1 MISVMV
7 NSPEKTEMEPIKT
20 LPLGELKARWGG
32 EEAANTVILLGAED
46 TRWRGLGS
54 GGTQRVSPRQE
65 SREGGE
71 VFLERRQIRKVLG
84 HQEFIQDFPWWSS
97 D

>member
-1 MISVMV
+1 MTV
-7 NSPEKTEMEPIKT
+7 NPPEKTEMEPIKT

-32 EEAANTVILLGAED
+32 EEAANTVTLLGAED

-65 SREGGE
+65 RRGREG
-71 VFLERRQIRKVLG
+71 LRKRQIR
-84 HQEFIQDFPWWSS
+84 
-97 D
+97 